1 MTIVFES
8 SSSRRYLRVFTALI
22 WLALP
27 VMAVMYAMSWQ
38 ELPARLATHFDL
50 ANHPNGW
57 MSRGASLAFL
67 LVMGG
72 FMAGLATLI
81 LSRVKKPDPAA
92 WALLILFYVILGTLL
107 WAGEAII
114 AYNVHGQPV
123 NVTPVLASGMG
134 AAILVVITALATRR
148 GVELPASN
156 VLAIERHDSKM
167 LGLVL
172 GAAAVAMIAVIV
184 AISVAGVRIALVAAV
199 VLMLASAALAWDG
212 FRYLFSSSGVE
223 VRALGFRLR
232 SIPAADIKSYAI
244 DRWNVIG
251 GYGIRGVGDKRAYVW
266 GNRGVLIKTLEG
278 EVFLGHDSPEQ
289 IIRDLDLIT
298 RNHEARGAALSS

>member
-1 MTIVFES
+1 MTIALEPS
-8 SSSRRYLRVFTALI
+8 GSRRYFRVFTGLM
-22 WLALP
+22 WLAVPAIGGL
-27 VMAVMYAMSWQ
+27 YAMSWR

-50 ANHPNGW
+50 ANQPNGW
-57 MSRGASLAFL
+57 MSREAALAFL
-67 LVMGG
+67 MVMGI

-81 LSRVKKPDPAA
+81 LARVKKPDPAA
-92 WALLILFYVILGTLL
+92 WALLLLFYVILGTLL

-123 NVTPVLASGMG
+123 NVAPVLVSGMG
-134 AAILVVITALATRR
+134 AAILVVITALSTKRS
-148 GVELPASN
+148 VQLPASK
-156 VLAIERHDSKM
+156 VLAAERHNSPKIALI
-167 LGLVL
+167 LGVATVL
-172 GAAAVAMIAVIV
+172 MIAVIA
-184 AISVAGVRIALVAAV
+184 AIPVAGIRFALGVAV
-199 VLMLASAALAWDG
+199 ILMLASAALAWDG
-212 FRYLFSSSGVE
+212 FRYLFSPSGVE

-278 EVFLGHDSPEQ
+278 EVFLGHDRPEQ

-298 RNHEARGAALSS
+298 GNHEARGAAFSS